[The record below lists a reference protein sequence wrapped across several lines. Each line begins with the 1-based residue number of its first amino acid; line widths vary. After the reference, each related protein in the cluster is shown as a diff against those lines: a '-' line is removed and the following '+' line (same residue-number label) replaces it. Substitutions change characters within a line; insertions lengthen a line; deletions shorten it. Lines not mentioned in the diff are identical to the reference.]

1 MTAAQAASHS
11 TASLYV
17 GDLHNDVTETQL
29 FEVFKEIGPVVSIRV
44 CRDAV
49 TRRSLGYA
57 YVNFHNIADAER
69 ALDLLNFK
77 EFKGKPCR
85 IMWSQ
90 RDPSLRKSG
99 AGNIFIKNLDT
110 TIDNKTLYDTFSVFG
125 NILSCK
131 VATDESAS
139 SKGYGF
145 VHFEKEEE
153 ADLAIKMVN
162 EKLLNGKKCYVA
174 KFIPNKTRIRESEP
188 KWTNIYVKNLAKSV
202 NEEQLRVLFTA
213 FGDVTS
219 LYLATDEGKSS
230 KGFGFINYKVHED
243 ARRAVE
249 DMNGKEIDGE
259 QIYVGRAQK
268 KAEREKELK
277 SMFEKIKRERMSKYQ
292 GVNLYVKNLDD
303 TIEDVRL
310 REEFA
315 HCGTITSAK
324 IMRDENTGQSKGF
337 GFVCFSTPDEAT
349 KAVTEMNGKMIVNKP
364 IYVALAQRKEQR
376 RAQLE
381 AQHAQ
386 RANTIRMTHATM
398 PGAPMYPSGAPVYF
412 AGPPGQRGSPFVY
425 PQMVPRGARGFPPQ
439 GRPGFQP
446 VPGFVVPPGGAPGP
460 QGGRVPRNPKGG
472 QPGGGQAYPG
482 IKYNPGVRNPQAPPP
497 ASDLSAPGAAF
508 AAPAATE
515 PLDAQTIGENLF
527 PLISNA
533 LKPLQQEGLAG
544 KITGMFLDSME
555 APELVQL
562 LDSQVALNKKIAEA
576 LEVLEAAASEPTSA

>member
-1 MTAAQAASHS
+1 MSAVQAASHS
-11 TASLYV
+11 SASLYV

-99 AGNIFIKNLDT
+99 AGNIFIKNLDKS
-110 TIDNKTLYDTFSVFG
+110 IDNKTLYDTFSVFG

-174 KFIPNKTRIRESEP
+174 KFIPNKTRIRENEP
-188 KWTNIYVKNLAKSV
+188 KWTNIYVKNLAKTV
-202 NEEQLRVLFTA
+202 EEQRLKDLFLA
-213 FGDVTS
+213 FGDITS
-219 LYLATDEGKSS
+219 IYLAIDESKSS
-230 KGFGFINYKVHED
+230 KGFGFINYKIHEN
-243 ARRAVE
+243 ARQAVE
-249 DMNGKEIDGE
+249 EMNGKEIDGE

-277 SMFEKIKRERMSKYQ
+277 QMFEKIKRERMSKYQ

-303 TIEDVRL
+303 TIDDVRL

-324 IMRDENTGQSKGF
+324 VMRDENTGQSKGF

-349 KAVTEMNGKMIVNKP
+349 KAVTEMNGKMLVNKP

-386 RANTIRMTHATM
+386 RANSIRMTQGLAGPPM
-398 PGAPMYPSGAPVYF
+398 PGAPMYPSGVPSTLLLLDKEERLLCILKWFLEEQEDSLPKADLEV
-412 AGPPGQRGSPFVY
+412 SNPFLAVSSFLLEE
-425 PQMVPRGARGFPPQ
+425 PL
-439 GRPGFQP
+439 
-446 VPGFVVPPGGAPGP
+446 VVPKEEALATPKEVNLLAILASNIILVFEIHKLLPLL
-460 QGGRVPRNPKGG
+460 PRM
-472 QPGGGQAYPG
+472 
-482 IKYNPGVRNPQAPPP
+482 
-497 ASDLSAPGAAF
+497 LL
-508 AAPAATE
+508 
-515 PLDAQTIGENLF
+515 PLLLLLQL
-527 PLISNA
+527 PL
-533 LKPLQQEGLAG
+533 LLMCKPLERISSLSSL
-544 KITGMFLDSME
+544 MLSS
-555 APELVQL
+555 P
-562 LDSQVALNKKIAEA
+562 SNKKVL
-576 LEVLEAAASEPTSA
+576 LERLLVCS